1 MKYYVYILY
10 SSSIDKYYVGHTN
23 DINRRLSEHNRIK
36 GKFTDKGIPWK
47 LFYTEEYLEK
57 ISAENRE
64 KEIKAKKS
72 RKYIE
77 SLFTLLI

>member
-10 SSSIDKYYVGHTN
+10 SSSIDKYYVGHT
-23 DINRRLSEHNRIK
+23 INRRLSEHNRIK

-47 LFYTEEYLEK
+47 LVYTVEYLDK